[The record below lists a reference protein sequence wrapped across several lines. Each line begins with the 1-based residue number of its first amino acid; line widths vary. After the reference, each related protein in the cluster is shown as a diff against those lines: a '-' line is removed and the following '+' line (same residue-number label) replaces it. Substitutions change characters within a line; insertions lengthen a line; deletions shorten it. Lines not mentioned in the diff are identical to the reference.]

1 MDVADVDPTRNC
13 DLQDENE
20 EMGRDLSEG
29 HVHALERQLALA
41 KAALED
47 MRRAYLQ
54 LEDVTQQLDNEAED
68 LQAQVTWLPYL
79 LLRTHHLTSSNLPA
93 CERAFT
99 YRQRAHLPS
108 YMLQKG
114 KDLLSLLAASQFWR
128 LAAAMLQAGVSIL
141 RTLTSEVSSDIR
153 AQKTQADR
161 K

>member
-1 MDVADVDPTRNC
+1 MLDC

-68 LQAQVTWLPYL
+68 LQAQVHSPAMQFRQWMIYLSPVWL
-79 LLRTHHLTSSNLPA
+79 HL
-93 CERAFT
+93 
-99 YRQRAHLPS
+99 
-108 YMLQKG
+108 
-114 KDLLSLLAASQFWR
+114 
-128 LAAAMLQAGVSIL
+128 
-141 RTLTSEVSSDIR
+141 
-153 AQKTQADR
+153 
-161 K
+161 

>member
-1 MDVADVDPTRNC
+1 MSATECIGIADTDAVGNF

-68 LQAQVTWLPYL
+68 LQAQVTWLPGCCCL
-79 LLRTHHLTSSNLPA
+79 FIVLCLRS
-93 CERAFT
+93 
-99 YRQRAHLPS
+99 
-108 YMLQKG
+108 
-114 KDLLSLLAASQFWR
+114 LAACKRGLHMDANRVQ
-128 LAAAMLQAGVSIL
+128 LQLPQKRKGECFSSWQPQRFGIL
-141 RTLTSEVSSDIR
+141 RQQHCRLV
-153 AQKTQADR
+153 
-161 K
+161 